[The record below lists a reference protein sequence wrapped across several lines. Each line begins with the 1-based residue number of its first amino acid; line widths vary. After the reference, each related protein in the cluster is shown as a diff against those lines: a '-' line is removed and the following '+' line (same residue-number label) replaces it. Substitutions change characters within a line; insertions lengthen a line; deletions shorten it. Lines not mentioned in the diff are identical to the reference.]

1 MARAKPARK
10 NAAIKPESRP
20 SPWHINVNED
30 WLATAVGLLLILYIR
45 LGNVTVDWPIFEWF
59 KK

>member
-10 NAAIKPESRP
+10 NAAIKKEAKP
-20 SPWHINVNED
+20 SPWHISED
-30 WLATAVGLLLILYIR
+30 WLATAIGLALILYIR
-45 LGNVTVDWPIFEWF
+45 LGEVTVDWPIFEWF